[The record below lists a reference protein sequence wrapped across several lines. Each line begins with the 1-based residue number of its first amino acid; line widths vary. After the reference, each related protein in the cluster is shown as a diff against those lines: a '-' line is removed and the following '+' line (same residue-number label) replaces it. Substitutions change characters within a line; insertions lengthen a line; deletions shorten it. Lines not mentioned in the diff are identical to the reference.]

1 MKKCGLAAA
10 LSTALLLV
18 PAYLSNAAIADSD
31 RQSSKKPSSPITGG
45 VRVQPR
51 GQDFMPNTTED
62 DAIQRRLSISNEQQG
77 LEDVAL
83 DKKLRICR
91 GC

>member
-1 MKKCGLAAA
+1 MIKCGLAAA
-10 LSTALLLV
+10 LSTALLLAL
-18 PAYLSNAAIADSD
+18 AYLPNAAIANSD
-31 RQSSKKPSSPITGG
+31 RQSSKQSSSPVTGG

-51 GQDFMPNTTED
+51 GQDFMPNSTED